1 MPSPD
6 PARSH
11 GLTRSERLRFD
22 ALGFVVLKGALNR
35 ARAEAIRAALIRL
48 RAEPDLA
55 AHGVYVNRNDPHF
68 WHVGNL
74 VAYDPLLR
82 DYATD
87 PYLLSCVRQ
96 VAGGDVR
103 LEESE
108 AILNRRDPELSESV
122 WEGRPVVPVGF
133 HIGAEPGWGTWE
145 EGGRLHCLFVKTLA
159 FLTDVGPDDGGTAVI
174 PGSHRVRWGTEAIV
188 AAVRDDP
195 TIAHQITAEAGDVVL
210 FAESLVHS
218 STEIRS
224 GRDRAIVV
232 SGYTPPM
239 LREWPGN
246 EIDPEYLKRQDPSV
260 REVLSGAQSWHWRRE
275 RPGGDA

>member
-1 MPSPD
+1 MSISD
-6 PARSH
+6 PPPRR
-11 GLTRSERLRFD
+11 GLSRSERLRFD
-22 ALGFVVLKGALNR
+22 ALGFVVLKGALSR
-35 ARAEAIRAALIRL
+35 ARAEALHDALIRL
-48 RAEPDLA
+48 RSEPDLA
-55 AHGVYVNRNDPHF
+55 AHGVYINRDAPHF

-74 VAYDPLLR
+74 VAYDELLR

-87 PYLLSCVRQ
+87 PYLISCVRQ
-96 VAGGDVR
+96 VVGGDVR

-108 AILNRRDPELSESV
+108 AILNRRDPALPDSAWDV
-122 WEGRPVVPVGF
+122 CGVVPVGF

-188 AAVRDDP
+188 EAVRDDP
-195 TIAHQITAEAGDVVL
+195 SIAVQLTAEAGDVVL

-224 GRDRAIVV
+224 TRDRAILV

-246 EIDPEYLKRQDPSV
+246 EIPVEYLARQEPRV
-260 REVLSGAQSWHWRRE
+260 REVLSGGQSWHWRRE
-275 RPGGDA
+275 RPGGNA